1 MAKLYKIKFKYK
13 DKEKGNSYF
22 VVNAKN
28 ARQANSLLKKAV
40 PEAEIKSK
48 PIPST
53 EKFIKDSQELKA
65 ANIDFN
71 VVPIKKRYRND
82 KGQLI
87 STRDVENIRQF
98 YKENFTEEERSKIN
112 LYEQVKRMDQTTIK
126 QTSAQGANLFIS
138 DPIMYVGFSEMPTS
152 QIDYNQKLSAAKKM
166 NTTLLYKGERVTQ
179 GKMIDMIE
187 AAIRESKEKHL
198 KKNDRYYR
206 TYIFLVDDAINNTLN
221 FDPDIDKPV
230 SH

>member
-48 PIPST
+48 PRPST

-126 QTSAQGANLFIS
+126 QTSAQGANLFV
-138 DPIMYVGFSEMPTS
+138 DAPIMYVGYSETPTS

-166 NTTLLYKGERVTQ
+166 NSTFLYKGEKVTLSQ
-179 GKMIDMIE
+179 LKDYIE
-187 AAIRESKEKHL
+187 QAINESREEHL
-198 KKNDRYYR
+198 ATNESYYR
-206 TYIFLVDDAINNTLN
+206 TYIFMVDNTINNTLN
-221 FDPDIDKPV
+221 FDPDEHPPM